1 MSICYLKITSAK
13 LGFWMSLAATELLP
27 NDNDNEKSDRSMRCF
42 GPIHFFRERL
52 IGFPMLLEVLYL
64 GRGYF

>member
-1 MSICYLKITSAK
+1 
-13 LGFWMSLAATELLP
+13 MSLAATELLP
-27 NDNDNEKSDRSMRCF
+27 NDNDNKKSDRSMRCF
-42 GPIHFFRERL
+42 GPLHFFRERL